1 MGMPEPALLEVL
13 LTQVLLLFAAALFCS
28 WVAGRLKLAQPRLV
42 GGLLVGVL
50 LGPTVFGRVAPE
62 YYEHIFLGTADQR
75 QALEAYVH
83 ERQQTRKSLADTG
96 VTSAAVE
103 EFDRRTAAERSKLE
117 RALVDAERQHTAN
130 LRRLVMWLAL
140 PLFLL
145 GAAAEVRDRRV
156 VQFWRDAV
164 PVGVSV
170 VVIAGALAAGA
181 AWLMLGQGWI
191 DTPPASPIAWSTGLV
206 LGCCIAALPL
216 SRRLLSRLRR
226 KAESPEADETPEIV
240 RGAAAVNVM
249 LVWLAILIIV
259 PALVAD
265 GDSQVVSIPLRS
277 VIVNLATIVILAAIA
292 FAAVRGLIDPM
303 VGYLQRRAQLDRAWS
318 GSVMLLLAIALTA
331 AMGWALSWQTA
342 ACGGALLAGFLVA
355 ASPHLRGV
363 AGGLEPLTRGVAA
376 PIIVAFAALQVDLV
390 SHFDWVLVLLVLI
403 LCGDGKA
410 LGAMVGLGVVA
421 GRSGVASLR
430 TGAALSAGGVM
441 PVAVALL
448 LHQAGLIDAPVL
460 AALLIAAF
468 ATAQVVVPAL
478 TVINN
483 IWPSGESLDNPTD
496 V

>member
-1 MGMPEPALLEVL
+1 MLEPALLEVL
-13 LTQVLLLFAAALFCS
+13 LTQLLLLFAAALLCS
-28 WVAGRLKLAQPRLV
+28 WAAGRLKLAQPRLV
-42 GGLLVGVL
+42 GGLLAGIL
-50 LGPTVFGRVAPE
+50 LGPTVFGRLAPE
-62 YYEHIFLGTADQR
+62 CHEYIFLGTADQR
-75 QALEAYVH
+75 QTLETHMH
-83 ERQQTRKSLADTG
+83 EREQTRRSLADTG
-96 VTSAAVE
+96 VTSVAVE
-103 EFDRRTAAERSKLE
+103 EFDRRAAAERFEFE
-117 RALVDAERQHTAN
+117 RALADAQSQQTAN

-191 DTPPASPIAWSTGLV
+191 DAPPASPTAWSTGLV

-259 PALVAD
+259 PVLVVD
-265 GDSQVVSIPLRS
+265 GESHVASIALRS
-277 VIVNLATIVILAAIA
+277 VIVNIATIVILAAIA
-292 FAAVRGLIDPM
+292 TVVVRGLVDPI
-303 VGYLQRRAQLDRAWS
+303 VGYLQQRAQLDRAWS
-318 GSVMLLLAIALTA
+318 GSVTLLLVIALTA
-331 AMGWALSWQTA
+331 AMGWALSWRTA

-363 AGGLEPLTRGVAA
+363 AGGLESLTRGVAA
-376 PIIVAFAALQVDLV
+376 PIIVAFAALQVDFV
-390 SHFDWVLVLLVLI
+390 SHFDWVLALIVLV